1 MSKII
6 FCDASREFTTAIQNN
21 IQSMNIQS
29 PFEIEYYHGNVID
42 MKRDN
47 MTFVSPANSFL
58 FFDGGIDAA
67 YSYIF
72 RGLQKIAQS
81 KLNKDIPYSTIL
93 GRKYLPIGSAMVVE
107 VENSKIIAC
116 PTMFRPQDIRGTR
129 NVYYAILACLNVI
142 RKYNYAVPDNMI
154 KTIVIPGMGTGY
166 GKLTWDDRA
175 KQILEAFRDFLN
187 NIEYS
192 DKSVDPYLWLNEPN
206 KEEQP
211 NYYENSELKKINI
224 QDIVNK

>member
-1 MSKII
+1 
-6 FCDASREFTTAIQNN
+6 
-21 IQSMNIQS
+21 
-29 PFEIEYYHGNVID
+29 
-42 MKRDN
+42 
-47 MTFVSPANSFL
+47 
-58 FFDGGIDAA
+58 
-67 YSYIF
+67 
-72 RGLQKIAQS
+72 
-81 KLNKDIPYSTIL
+81 
-93 GRKYLPIGSAMVVE
+93 MVVE

-142 RKYNYAVPDNMI
+142 RKYNYAMPDNMI

-166 GKLTWDDRA
+166 GKLTWDGSA